1 MQANYARL
9 EHGERDLDLGRGS
22 FGQLDGRYCPHRT
35 ILSISCNIVPRLL
48 YILKGATDTY
58 KNHCLEALAR
68 SFFRG
73 FLKLAGKREMLDGRI
88 ACLAVA
94 FEGFE
99 QFDAAELR
107 NRRAVNREK
116 LNGLNAP
123 NRLGGD

>member
-1 MQANYARL
+1 MQANDARL
-9 EHGERDLDLGRGS
+9 EHRERDLDLGRGS
-22 FGQLDGRYCPHRT
+22 VGQLGSRYCPHRS
-35 ILSISCNIVPRLL
+35 ILSISSNIAPRLL
-48 YILKGATDTY
+48 YIEGLATDTH
-58 KNHCLEALAR
+58 KNHCSEALAR

-73 FLKLAGKREMLDGRI
+73 LLKRASKRETLDGRI

-94 FEGFE
+94 SEGFE

>member
-1 MQANYARL
+1 
-9 EHGERDLDLGRGS
+9 
-22 FGQLDGRYCPHRT
+22 
-35 ILSISCNIVPRLL
+35 
-48 YILKGATDTY
+48 
-58 KNHCLEALAR
+58 
-68 SFFRG
+68 
-73 FLKLAGKREMLDGRI
+73 LKLAGKREMLDGRI

>member
-9 EHGERDLDLGRGS
+9 EHRERDLDLGRGS
-22 FGQLDGRYCPHRT
+22 VGQLG
-35 ILSISCNIVPRLL
+35 
-48 YILKGATDTY
+48 
-58 KNHCLEALAR
+58 AR

-73 FLKLAGKREMLDGRI
+73 FLKRAGEREMLDGRI